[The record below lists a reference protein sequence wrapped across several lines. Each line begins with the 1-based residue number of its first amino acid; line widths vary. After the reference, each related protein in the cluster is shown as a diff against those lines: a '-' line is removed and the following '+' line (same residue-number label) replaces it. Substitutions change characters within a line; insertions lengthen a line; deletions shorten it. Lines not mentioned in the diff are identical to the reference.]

1 MKALKRPKSKTA
13 SSGSRNRMY
22 IGNASPPISG
32 PNPPIKDI
40 KLPIS
45 GPNFPI
51 SSTVPKQATPTKS
64 SPKQATPTKSSPVS
78 QKTPTTTKVKKKR
91 A

>member
-32 PNPPIKDI
+32 PNLPIGNASP
-40 KLPIS
+40 PIS
-45 GPNFPI
+45 GPNLPINDIKLPI
-51 SSTVPKQATPTKS
+51 SSTVPKQT
-64 SPKQATPTKSSPVS
+64 TPTKSSPVS

-91 A
+91 V

>member
-32 PNPPIKDI
+32 PNLPIKDI

-51 SSTVPKQATPTKS
+51 SSTVPKQATT
-64 SPKQATPTKSSPVS
+64 TKSSPVS
-78 QKTPTTTKVKKKR
+78 RKTPTTTKVKKKR
-91 A
+91 V

>member
-32 PNPPIKDI
+32 PNLPIKDI

-45 GPNFPI
+45 
-51 SSTVPKQATPTKS
+51 STVPKQT
-64 SPKQATPTKSSPVS
+64 TPTKSSPVS
-78 QKTPTTTKVKKKR
+78 RKTPTTTKVKKR
-91 A
+91 RV